1 MHGAA
6 TVAFM
11 RCRLPAGVAA
21 VGAAALLALSANAA
35 AKDYAGTAL
44 NIIPSGQWGNAGA
57 PPAATEQ
64 AAMYDGLTPLFDQ
77 VTSADLTRFF
87 KPQTF
92 GTRDQCPC
100 TEERVP
106 RRGVRIVRDR
116 YNVPHITGRNR
127 LDLDWA
133 AGWVL
138 ATDRALLMSLGRY
151 PARFAA
157 LDAPGVNAF
166 GLVTSLTTVRV
177 TEQADRIIERAQ
189 TAALKARGREGR
201 ALLRD
206 IDEYVKGINARLKHD
221 GSVERPWGRVDVY
234 AINALAGQI
243 FGQGGGDE
251 TRRAMMLDGLQRK
264 LGATQGRQVFDDLS
278 ERVDD
283 DTSVTIGKRFP
294 YGAVP
299 SRAPGSAVIDNGSMA
314 QAALAAT
321 ANATT
326 AHRNMSNFLIV
337 SGRRSANGHPLF
349 VAGPQIGYFYPG
361 LTLEMD
367 LRAPGIQARGA
378 AMPGGA
384 GNLLIGRGEDFA
396 WSLTSAGSDTNDQ
409 FVETLC
415 GGSETKYLF
424 KGRCRKMG
432 FVDAGEITGRGP
444 VRYRTTVHGPVLGYA
459 RVKGRKVAISFARSS
474 RGKDVLWQLA
484 FKRFTDGKVTGVRS
498 FFAAA
503 ATSPFTFNVG
513 YADDRDI
520 AMYSTGLLPLRDRR
534 VDPRLPTIG
543 DGRFEWKGFLPARDH
558 PQIVNPSSG
567 QLVNWNNRP
576 AAGFPSADDNW
587 AQGSTQRNQMLEA
600 GLKKRDKH
608 DLASVTAAMNAA
620 ATQDLRVQGSL
631 LAGISGVLDGSQP
644 PSARSGQLLDLL
656 LRWRGAGASRL
667 DRDLD
672 GLIDAGP
679 AAAIVDE
686 LYPRLA
692 DKVLEPVLGPE
703 LNAQLTSLTGR
714 TNAPSSGF
722 SGGRIGYLDKDLR
735 ALTGTRF
742 RTPFKT
748 RFCGRGDRAAC
759 QAAIWAAFEEAG
771 AALAAAR
778 GSEDPAQW
786 TSDATRER
794 IRFAPG
800 LIQTTI
806 RYTNRPSGIQQVISF
821 TGHRKVRR

>member
-1 MHGAA
+1 
-6 TVAFM
+6 M
-11 RCRLPAGVAA
+11 RCRPPARVAA
-21 VGAAALLALSANAA
+21 FGAAALLALSANAA

-57 PPAATEQ
+57 PPAASEQ
-64 AAMYDGLTPLFDQ
+64 ASMYDGLTPLFDQ
-77 VTSADLTRFF
+77 VTSNDLTTYF
-87 KPQTF
+87 KPETF
-92 GTRDQCPC
+92 GTGGSQCPC
-100 TEERVP
+100 TTESVP
-106 RRGVRIVRDR
+106 RKGVRIVRDR

-138 ATDRALLMSLGRY
+138 AQDRALLLSLGRY

-157 LDAPGVNAF
+157 LDAPGVDAF
-166 GLVTSLTTVRV
+166 GLVTSLSSVKV
-177 TEQADRIIERAQ
+177 TAQADRIIDREQ

-201 ALLRD
+201 ALLKD
-206 IDEYVKGINARLKHD
+206 IDEYVKGINARLTHD
-221 GSVERPWGRVDVY
+221 KVVGEPWRRVDVY

-251 TRRAMMLDGLQRK
+251 TRRAMLLDGLDKK
-264 LGATQGRQVFDDLS
+264 LGAAAGRRVFDDLS
-278 ERVDD
+278 ERTDD
-283 DTSVTIGKRFP
+283 DAPATIAKRFP
-294 YGAVP
+294 YGSVP
-299 SRAPGSAVIDNGSMA
+299 AKAPGSTTIDNGSMNA
-314 QAALAAT
+314 TALAAV
-321 ANATT
+321 ANATS

-337 SGRRSANGHPLF
+337 SGRRSTNGHPLF

-384 GNLLIGRGEDFA
+384 GNLLIGRGQDFA

-415 GGSETKYLF
+415 GGSKTKYLY
-424 KGRCRKMG
+424 KGKCRRMG
-432 FVDAGEITGRGP
+432 FVNAGTITGRGA
-444 VRYRTTVHGPVLGYA
+444 VKFNTTVHGPVLGYA
-459 RVKGRKVAISFARSS
+459 RVKGKQVAISFQRSS
-474 RGKDVLWQLA
+474 HGKDILWQLA

-534 VDPRLPTIG
+534 TDPRLPTIG
-543 DGRFEWKGFLPARDH
+543 TGRYEWKGWLPAKDH
-558 PQIVNPSSG
+558 PQVVNPSSG
-567 QLVNWNNRP
+567 QLVNWNNKP

-587 AQGSTQRNQMLEA
+587 AQGSVQRVQMLEA
-600 GLKKRDKH
+600 GLAKRSKH
-608 DLASVTAAMNAA
+608 DLASVTSAMNAA

-631 LAGISGVLDGSQP
+631 LPAIQKVLAGSQA
-644 PSARSGQLLDLL
+644 PSPRSQQLLDLL
-656 LRWRGAGASRL
+656 GSWRNGGSSRL

-672 GLIDAGP
+672 GTIDAGP
-679 AAAIVDE
+679 AALVMDE
-686 LYPRLA
+686 LYPRIA
-692 DKVLEPVLGPE
+692 DKVFEPLLGAD
-703 LNAQLTSLTGR
+703 LTAQLASVTGR
-714 TNAPSSGF
+714 TNATTSGF
-722 SGGRIGYLDKDLR
+722 TGGRINYLDKDLR

-742 RTPFKT
+742 RSPFKT
-748 RFCGRGDRAAC
+748 RFCGNGDLAAC
-759 QAAIWAAFEEAG
+759 RAAIWQAFEETG

-778 GSEDPAQW
+778 GSEDPATW
-786 TSDATRER
+786 TADANKER

-800 LIQTTI
+800 LLSKTI

-821 TGHRKVRR
+821 TGHRRERR